1 MISFSLSSGL
11 FLGWSLGANDTAN
24 IFGTAVATRMVRFSV
39 AAAITVVFVILGSV
53 ISGAGAAQTLGA
65 LGSVNALAGAF
76 TVALA
81 AAVAVTWMTWL
92 GLPVSTSQAI
102 VGAIIGWNIFT
113 GAPTD
118 PKILG
123 LIVST
128 WFSSLFLSALF
139 ALILFKLF
147 KYFLDRAKIHLLR
160 LDHYNRLL
168 LIAAGAFGA
177 YTLGAN
183 NIANVMGVFVPIE
196 IFESSTY
203 LGFLHVTG
211 VQKLFFL
218 GALSIGVGVVTYAKK
233 VIYTVG
239 NDICKL
245 TPITALIVVIAQSLV
260 LFLFSSQQIES
271 WLIIRGLPS
280 FPLVPVSSS
289 QAVVGAI
296 IGIGIAKAG
305 GRGINFRIL
314 GKITLGWLATPAL
327 AILLC
332 LLTLFFV
339 QNVFEQAVAKPES
352 YEISP
357 AVTAALEKEHIPV
370 DPLRTLS
377 KKTYHSSE
385 SFRENL
391 MLVYK
396 WNQKELFKIF
406 YYARVEEIMVDAD
419 ILHSRFNIKYFTPE
433 ELAAVKKLDGRTF
446 TRHWQFHE
454 ALAGLSPAWR
464 PREEIK
470 QNKPFNDQ
478 LKQKREILRSI
489 FRKKT
494 PTRGL

>member
-1 MISFSLSSGL
+1 MMTFSLSSGL

-39 AAAITVVFVILGSV
+39 AAAITVIFVILGSV
-53 ISGAGAAQTLGA
+53 ISGAGASQTLGA

-81 AAVAVTWMTWL
+81 AATAVTLMTWL

-118 PKILG
+118 PKTLG
-123 LIVST
+123 TIVST
-128 WFSSLFLSALF
+128 WFTSLLLSAFF
-139 ALILFKLF
+139 ALLLFKLF
-147 KYFLDRAKIHLLR
+147 KYFLDRAKLHLLR

-177 YTLGAN
+177 YSLGAN
-183 NIANVMGVFVPIE
+183 NIANVMGVFVPVE
-196 IFESSTY
+196 IFEPSIY
-203 LGFLHVTG
+203 LGFLHITG
-211 VQKLFFL
+211 EQKLFFL
-218 GALSIGVGVVTYAKK
+218 GALSIGLGVVTYAKK

-239 NDICKL
+239 SDIYKL
-245 TPITALIVVIAQSLV
+245 TPVSALIIVIAQSLV

-271 WLIIRGLPS
+271 WLITRGLPS

-296 IGIGIAKAG
+296 IGIGIAKTG

-314 GKITLGWLATPAL
+314 GKIALGWIVTPAI
-327 AILLC
+327 AIVLC
-332 LLTLFFV
+332 LLSLFFV
-339 QNVFEQAVAKPES
+339 QNVFEQSVAQPES
-352 YEISP
+352 YELSP
-357 AVTAALEKEHIPV
+357 AAIAALQQEGIPA
-370 DPLRTLS
+370 DTLKRLG
-377 KKTYHSSE
+377 KKNYPNAE
-385 SFRENL
+385 AFRESL
-391 MLVYK
+391 MAVRK
-396 WNQKELFKIF
+396 WNQQDLFTIF
-406 YYARVEEIMVDAD
+406 RYARVEGITINAD

-433 ELAAVKKLDGRTF
+433 ELVTVKKLAGRTF
-446 TRHWQFHE
+446 THHWQFYE
-454 ALAGLSPAWR
+454 ELAALNPAWM
-464 PREEIK
+464 PRADTK

-478 LKQKREILRSI
+478 LKEKREILRSI

-494 PTRGL
+494 QIQRF